1 MVVTVLSHRSG
12 EWIHCPGWI
21 ANQDSGNVVFFAV
34 DQQSGG
40 LSPSGSVLEGLD
52 CPLALQFVQVA
63 TE

>member
-1 MVVTVLSHRSG
+1 MVMTALTRRSG
-12 EWIHCPGWI
+12 EWMLV
-21 ANQDSGNVVFFAV
+21 ANQDSGNVVVFAV

-63 TE
+63 SESSS